1 MSSLVYKIS
10 YILLQKKYI
19 FENISKLNTQPK
31 KILTQFSLQT
41 LLFFTLVVHS
51 SITNL
56 NVLAVPEAVN
66 QVDTITF
73 TITKSDFGFPN
84 NGSNYFFNFSKG
96 SGNETFWYSGWA
108 FQTSTLSTN
117 PWFNIKGQSQINAVF
132 KQETEVGSS
141 INQWRLTSL
150 TLNYAKHGDI
160 RGQTNNIYV
169 NNIFMFS
176 YVINTNEIS
185 KTALDA
191 NSDSYTKTFTYAQNI
206 KTFSIIPKE
215 ELFISSMVIEYS
227 IDYSNC

>member
-1 MSSLVYKIS
+1 MKNQS
-10 YILLQKKYI
+10 KK
-19 FENISKLNTQPK
+19 N
-31 KILTQFSLQT
+31 LTQFSLQT
-41 LLFFTLVVHS
+41 LLFSALVVHN

-56 NVLAVPEAVN
+56 PILAAPEAIN
-66 QVDTITF
+66 QVDTLTF
-73 TITKSDFGFPN
+73 TIIKSDFGFPN

-96 SGNETFWYSGWA
+96 TGNEIFWYSGWA

-117 PWFNIKGQSQINAVF
+117 PWFNIKSQSQINAVF

-141 INQWRLTSL
+141 LNQWRLTSL
-150 TLNYAKHGDI
+150 TLNYAKHGNI

-176 YVINTNEIS
+176 YEINTNQIS

-191 NSDSYTKTFTYAQNI
+191 NSDSYTKTFSYAQNI
-206 KTFSIIPKE
+206 KTFSIIPNE
-215 ELFISSMVIEYS
+215 ELFISSMVIEYQ